1 MVTQI
6 TELIQNLWMYL
17 KIILKLIGR
26 QYVMTYDISHIS
38 IVLISEAYA

>member
-26 QYVMTYDISHIS
+26 QYVITYDISHIP